1 MDVVKN
7 NIEKIG
13 GSLDIQSKV
22 GQGTTLTIRIP
33 LTLAIVPALIVVTC
47 GARFAVPQPNL
58 VELVRLKDETALED
72 IDGASFHRL
81 RGRLLPVLDLAE
93 LLNIERPADDSGR
106 AAGAARTL
114 AVLQIDGAQF
124 GLLVDRVNDAE
135 EIVVKPLGRH
145 LKGVDVFAG
154 CTIMGDG
161 SVALILDVMSIA
173 RRCRVS
179 SASVASTEAVVA
191 RVETESLLLCHVGG
205 ARVAIPLDKV
215 ARLEH
220 VELDQLELAG
230 TQEVVKYGDTLL
242 PVVRL
247 ANFIGTAGTTPD
259 DRGRLKLVV
268 TNEDTAS
275 SVGLLVDDI
284 SDAIEVAVG
293 SVLMQGGA
301 NRFCVLGT
309 AVVAGEV
316 TEVLD
321 VEGVTATVDPSFF
334 TQTLLSV

>member
-1 MDVVKN
+1 M
-7 NIEKIG
+7 NI
-13 GSLDIQSKV
+13 Q
-22 GQGTTLTIRIP
+22 
-33 LTLAIVPALIVVTC
+33 
-47 GARFAVPQPNL
+47 
-58 VELVRLKDETALED
+58 
-72 IDGASFHRL
+72 
-81 RGRLLPVLDLAE
+81 
-93 LLNIERPADDSGR
+93 RPADDTGP

-179 SASVASTEAVVA
+179 SASAADPDAVAA

-220 VELDQLELAG
+220 VELDRLELAG

-247 ANFIGTAGTTPD
+247 ANFIGSAGSTEGL
-259 DRGRLKLVV
+259 GRLKLVV
-268 TNEDTAS
+268 TNEDAGS

-284 SDAIEVAVG
+284 FDAIEVAVG
-293 SVLMQGGA
+293 SVSMQGGA

-309 AVVAGEV
+309 AVVSGEV

-334 TQTLLSV
+334 SQTLLSV